1 MKKKLGWIVLAVVLV
16 VLIGGASV
24 LYNKYSGAVETERLL
39 TEDSAQAVIEEN
51 EAGSVDTD
59 AAEKVAENDV
69 ANTASETDTAEKKEN
84 NAETETEAEE
94 AASEEEAVQA
104 PDFTVYD
111 KEGNAVNLSD
121 FIGKPTIVNF
131 WASWCGPCQMEM
143 PDFDEKYLELGDEIN
158 FVMVNMTDGS
168 QETLETAMKFV
179 EESGYSF
186 PVYYDTDMD
195 AAMTYSVSSIPS
207 TFFIDAEGHAVA
219 WAQGMIDAETLQ
231 KGIDMVKE

>member
-1 MKKKLGWIVLAVVLV
+1 M
-16 VLIGGASV
+16 
-24 LYNKYSGAVETERLL
+24 
-39 TEDSAQAVIEEN
+39 
-51 EAGSVDTD
+51 
-59 AAEKVAENDV
+59 
-69 ANTASETDTAEKKEN
+69 
-84 NAETETEAEE
+84 
-94 AASEEEAVQA
+94 A

-111 KEGNAVNLSD
+111 LEGNAVKLSD

-131 WASWCGPCQMEM
+131 WASWCGQCKLEM
-143 PDFDEKYLELGDEIN
+143 PDFDEKYQEIGEEIH

-168 QETLETAMKFV
+168 QETVKIASTFV

-207 TFFIDAEGHAVA
+207 TFFIDAEGYMVA

>member
-69 ANTASETDTAEKKEN
+69 ANTASETETAEKKEN

-121 FIGKPTIVNF
+121 FIGKPAIVNF

-143 PDFDEKYLELGDEIN
+143 PDFDEIN

-168 QETLETAMKFV
+168 QETLETATKFV